1 MSRRSLAVGAH
12 TQSQSHPGTYM
23 RGPTRWSPAR
33 PRLVCT
39 FTPPSP
45 HSLPPLRGRLRVLS
59 VPLCA
64 PTSCR
69 VGVFPSLPFTS
80 PRTVSPSSPGVRRRG
95 LCTGDAH
102 VKFAIRIRTCIDL
115 VAHSDASASLA
126 TRRVAH
132 DAAHAIISRLIPTGH
147 PSLTHSM
154 SCRASEYVIVVARC
168 DVGLSTCSTISLSPP
183 ITSRS
188 RRCYHPRHRSLHR
201 PPSQVQRPVLFVT
214 ALHSTLN
221 PSMSV
226 NWPFL
231 EASAE
236 PGRHRR
242 RSSFTWFQP
251 LYQPSR

>member
-1 MSRRSLAVGAH
+1 MTSFTFTFTFTFSMGLHGQSPSLTSRDRLERAHMSRRSLAVGAH

-95 LCTGDAH
+95 LCTGGAH

-115 VAHSDASASLA
+115 VARPAASASLA
-126 TRRVAH
+126 PRRVAH

-147 PSLTHSM
+147 PSSPHAVSMCHRVCAGAAAVGRQKVISAGARLAPQQGQAHPCCRHHSH
-154 SCRASEYVIVVARC
+154 E
-168 DVGLSTCSTISLSPP
+168 
-183 ITSRS
+183 
-188 RRCYHPRHRSLHR
+188 
-201 PPSQVQRPVLFVT
+201 
-214 ALHSTLN
+214 
-221 PSMSV
+221 
-226 NWPFL
+226 
-231 EASAE
+231 
-236 PGRHRR
+236 
-242 RSSFTWFQP
+242 
-251 LYQPSR
+251 

>member
-115 VAHSDASASLA
+115 VAHSDASASLGKSS
-126 TRRVAH
+126 RRFPVGRVPFSARMRACLRLL
-132 DAAHAIISRLIPTGH
+132 AALTLARFCARCSAASSCSSARLVLRALSAPA
-147 PSLTHSM
+147 SLPVRMGRSA
-154 SCRASEYVIVVARC
+154 RASPALALRIWWGGTTWIAGDTGRWTRC
-168 DVGLSTCSTISLSPP
+168 AGRPPPGLS
-183 ITSRS
+183 SRHGWS
-188 RRCYHPRHRSLHR
+188 GRTTHQS
-201 PPSQVQRPVLFVT
+201 RPV
-214 ALHSTLN
+214 
-221 PSMSV
+221 
-226 NWPFL
+226 
-231 EASAE
+231 
-236 PGRHRR
+236 
-242 RSSFTWFQP
+242 SSRKAQRVRP
-251 LYQPSR
+251 A